1 MKLIDWMAE
10 NIEQTLVMFLVVGMF
25 VLDGVMLWQIHHD
38 AGRPFL

>member
-10 NIEQTLVMFLVVGMF
+10 NIEQTFVAFLVGGVF
-25 VLDGVMLWQIHHD
+25 VLVGVMLWQIHHD